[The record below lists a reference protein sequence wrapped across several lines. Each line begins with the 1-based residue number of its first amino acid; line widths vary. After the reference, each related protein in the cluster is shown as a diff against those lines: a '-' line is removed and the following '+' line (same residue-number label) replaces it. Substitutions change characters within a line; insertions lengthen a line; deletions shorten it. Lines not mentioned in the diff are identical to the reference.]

1 MNRTRDK
8 KVVSAL
14 FELFVRLT
22 FLAFLVAS
30 FLLLVVYISRNVTY
44 EYSDLATAEGSEEA
58 SPSGTAPPDDGRR
71 ILRMSE
77 GDAQTICIYR
87 SDGTLE
93 QSLGIAPDI
102 LTDLDLDLLVE
113 GVSVSGAE
121 LEALLSEADALI
133 PY

>member
-1 MNRTRDK
+1 M
-8 KVVSAL
+8 
-14 FELFVRLT
+14 
-22 FLAFLVAS
+22 
-30 FLLLVVYISRNVTY
+30 
-44 EYSDLATAEGSEEA
+44 SD
-58 SPSGTAPPDDGRR
+58 
-71 ILRMSE
+71 I
-77 GDAQTICIYR
+77 DAQTICIYR